1 MNHAE
6 HDESIGSMLAGIAT
20 ALREVS
26 DKLDIVAARVQ
37 QDVPTFPS
45 DEDLPDKTRIHR
57 LESWAFHASQD
68 ISRLSSRLDALDGGD
83 SDPARP
89 VRGTRSRR
97 EVREAAEAAERAA
110 DGFDDAEPLLP
121 QQDRDAQ
128 GLRPPLERR
137 HSPAKP
143 STDHLGDPTAL
154 GATPMA
160 RGVTEGGSPFGQPIP
175 MDTESLIAVG
185 RNGNGLSTAGH
196 RPARLGGGATVDDE
210 VGSAPGRT
218 VSNGTGSTDG
228 DAARGS
234 VRTGTAANGTGSKN
248 EAAVGTV
255 RTGTASNEAVSR
267 LAGDIATPRNVTA
280 VPAVIGTV
288 VPAPEVDRAA
298 DSRPLEVDRAAD
310 SRKAEG
316 DTSLPGSVDVAAHV
330 ATALTGGR
338 AVDSPAETALTS
350 DAGVSLPVEE
360 QTATAAQPTVNA
372 DVGIERARPVKK
384 PAVSSPD
391 LVLDVPLPE
400 GLSNNGNGAA
410 RLAVTDIAHAES
422 GRLPSAPMTVRPS
435 EPPAGSTTG
444 DRSEEESKAE
454 AANGFGQ
461 FPHTAPKN
469 TLSNGTPARPNTT
482 GETPARLSTSDD
494 VSPTGTTSNGI
505 RWSFSDDTATTSPP
519 QDRNGL
525 ARNGFTTDSAR
536 RSDTLFGD
544 FTPRERLTT
553 GSEDSAPAVSVAP
566 ARLTPPSNPAPVDP
580 TSSDLSDGV
589 GIRADH
595 NGTAL
600 TDNTAV
606 THDAPL
612 TNNAARTTYAP
623 LTTNTSPGNHDRP
636 AAGFDPPTLDLPVGR
651 DLSKNPPRSPE
662 PPVADPAP
670 PTATDAAGIT
680 VTGTY
685 RAFDIE
691 RAHVDKLQAMLD
703 ELKRS
708 AGLPP
713 GRRDVFGP
721 PTPERG

>member
-160 RGVTEGGSPFGQPIP
+160 RGVAEGGSPFGQPIP

-185 RNGNGLSTAGH
+185 RNGNGLPGAGH
-196 RPARLGGGATVDDE
+196 RPVRLSEGATVDDE
-210 VGSAPGRT
+210 VGSAPVRT

-234 VRTGTAANGTGSKN
+234 VRTGTAANGTASKN

-267 LAGDIATPRNVTA
+267 LAGDIATPRNGTA

-288 VPAPEVDRAA
+288 VPASE
-298 DSRPLEVDRAAD
+298 AD
-310 SRKAEG
+310 SRKSEG
-316 DTSLPGSVDVAAHV
+316 DTSLPGSVDVAANV

-338 AVDSPAETALTS
+338 AVDSPVETALTS
-350 DAGVSLPVEE
+350 DTGVSLPVED
-360 QTATAAQPTVNA
+360 QTTTAAQPTVSA

-444 DRSEEESKAE
+444 DRSEEESKAD

-469 TLSNGTPARPNTT
+469 TLSNG
-482 GETPARLSTSDD
+482 TPARLSTSDD

-566 ARLTPPSNPAPVDP
+566 ARLTPPSNPAPADP
-580 TSSDLSDGV
+580 TSSDLPDGT

-595 NGTAL
+595 NGTAR
-600 TDNTAV
+600 TDNTTV
-606 THDAPL
+606 THDATL
-612 TNNAARTTYAP
+612 TNNAARTNYAP

-636 AAGFDPPTLDLPVGR
+636 SAGFDPPTLDLPVGR
-651 DLSKNPPRSPE
+651 DLSKNTPRSPE
-662 PPVADPAP
+662 PPAADPAP